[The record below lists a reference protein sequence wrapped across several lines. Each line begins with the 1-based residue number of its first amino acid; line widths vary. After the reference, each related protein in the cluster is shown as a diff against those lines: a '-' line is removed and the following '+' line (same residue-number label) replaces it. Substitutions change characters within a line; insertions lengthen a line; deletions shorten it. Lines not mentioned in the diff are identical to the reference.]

1 MASKKSSKKT
11 KGSVGFL
18 YGGTIKIGSAFMY
31 YSDSIDPSDE
41 IQKYLKYYGSNVQSR
56 YIKCETP
63 KVIYESILEKLK
75 EDDSILF
82 DSLVSC
88 HTSSLVTIIKE
99 VAQVNQAHKFK
110 RKVVEDEDEDE
121 NDDED
126 EDEEEVEE
134 EEKVVSKSSKKTDKK
149 AEEKK
154 VVKKVVKKSKG
165 PAKKSK
171 DESDEELSEEDDSSD
186 EESEVEEI
194 KEVKVEKK
202 KNTKETKVKGK
213 K

>member
-1 MASKKSSKKT
+1 M
-11 KGSVGFL
+11 G
-18 YGGTIKIGSAFMY
+18 
-31 YSDSIDPSDE
+31 
-41 IQKYLKYYGSNVQSR
+41 

-121 NDDED
+121 
-126 EDEEEVEE
+126 DEEEVEE

-154 VVKKVVKKSKG
+154 VEKKVVKK
-165 PAKKSK
+165 
-171 DESDEELSEEDDSSD
+171 
-186 EESEVEEI
+186 
-194 KEVKVEKK
+194 VKVLQKSLK
-202 KNTKETKVKGK
+202 MNRMKNYLK
-213 K
+213 

>member
-1 MASKKSSKKT
+1 M
-11 KGSVGFL
+11 G
-18 YGGTIKIGSAFMY
+18 Y
-31 YSDSIDPSDE
+31 YSDSVDPSDE

-99 VAQVNQAHKFK
+99 VTQVNQARKFK
-110 RKVVEDEDEDE
+110 RKVVEDEDED
-121 NDDED
+121 DDED
-126 EDEEEVEE
+126 
-134 EEKVVSKSSKKTDKK
+134 EKVVSKSSKKTDKK

-154 VVKKVVKKSKG
+154 VEKKVVKKSKG

-194 KEVKVEKK
+194 KEV
-202 KNTKETKVKGK
+202 
-213 K
+213 